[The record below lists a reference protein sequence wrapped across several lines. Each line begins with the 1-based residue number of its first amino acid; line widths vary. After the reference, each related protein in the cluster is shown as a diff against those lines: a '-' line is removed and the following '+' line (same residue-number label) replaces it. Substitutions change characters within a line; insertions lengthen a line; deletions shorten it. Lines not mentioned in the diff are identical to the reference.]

1 MQEIILMSLKTI
13 KTTYFHDF
21 YSKFLHLRNSIQ
33 GRLVDMYGEP
43 HLKKFILKII
53 RYAVKFFSVNG
64 LVKVSWFWTQS
75 TTCTLK
81 SAKWI
86 KTLYKV
92 AIYILSLHFL
102 DTLL

>member
-1 MQEIILMSLKTI
+1 MSLKTT

-21 YSKFLHLRNSIQ
+21 YSNFFALEEFYSRPI
-33 GRLVDMYGEP
+33 GRYGEP

-53 RYAVKFFSVNG
+53 RYVVKFFSVNG

-81 SAKWI
+81 SSA
-86 KTLYKV
+86 
-92 AIYILSLHFL
+92 
-102 DTLL
+102 